1 MLSLKYNLELK
12 VVCRNVFKMSVRP
25 SVCQFGIEIFKMNKN
40 NFSYYVLLLVCSVLF
55 IPLNFSPEIFLR
67 ILLLFFTK
75 FLIDTFFKLLSRVSA
90 ILCVYGK
97 LHLVSLPSSS
107 MSILL
112 FFFYFPLYIFLFVL
126 CTGCCCCLFVSRR
139 QNIDEGRQRH

>member
-1 MLSLKYNLELK
+1 METFLR
-12 VVCRNVFKMSVRP
+12 CPSVRP
-25 SVCQFGIEIFKMNKN
+25 SVCQFGVEIFKINKN
-40 NFSYYVLLLVCSVLF
+40 NFPWRFYYVRLSVFIVLF
-55 IPLNFSPEIFLR
+55 IRLNFSPKIFLR

-97 LHLVSLPSSS
+97 LHLVSSA
-107 MSILL
+107 IIFHVYIIIFLL
-112 FFFYFPLYIFLFVL
+112 FSLYIFLFVL

>member
-12 VVCRNVFKMSVRP
+12 VVCRNVFKVSVRP

-55 IPLNFSPEIFLR
+55 IPLNFSPKIFLR

-97 LHLVSLPSSS
+97 LHLVSSA
-107 MSILL
+107 IIFHVYIIIFLL
-112 FFFYFPLYIFLFVL
+112 FSLYIFLFVL